1 MNDVQRKIDSRAL
14 LNGMMLVVVGTLFLL
29 DRLRIEDFGDL
40 LRLYWPLIIVFF
52 GVSHL
57 LRRDSMWSG
66 VWLVFTGVW
75 LQMAHLHLFG
85 LTYRN
90 SWPLLLIALG
100 AGITLRAVFDS
111 GVARPKG
118 EQHEQ

>member
-1 MNDVQRKIDSRAL
+1 MNDVQRKIDGRAL
-14 LNGMMLVVVGTLFLL
+14 LNGTMLIVVGTLFLL

-40 LRLYWPLIIVFF
+40 LQLYWPLIIVFF

-57 LRRDSMWSG
+57 LRRESMWSG
-66 VWLVFTGVW
+66 VWLVLTGVW

-90 SWPLLLIALG
+90 SWPLMLIALG

-118 EQHEQ
+118 EQHEP